1 MGKKTCLF
9 ISVLF
14 LLCFLVCSCASTR
27 VDEQVL
33 EYQRQIDRL
42 EESIRSR
49 DRAIEECIRELE
61 ALTARSESMG
71 TEIDDI
77 IRELDEYHTAVER
90 LLRCYRG
97 QESSDN
103 STE

>member
-1 MGKKTCLF
+1 MGKKICLF
-9 ISVLF
+9 ISILF
-14 LLCFLVCSCASTR
+14 CLLICSCTSTR

-61 ALTARSESMG
+61 ALTTRSESMG
-71 TEIDDI
+71 TEIDDL
-77 IRELDEYHTAVER
+77 IRELDEYHSAVER
-90 LLRCYRG
+90 LLQCYRG

-103 STE
+103 SIE